1 LLFEIGV
8 TDFTSR
14 DVTNPGAERVR
25 RLLSAVI
32 NFAKFKEDRQ
42 EWFFQELRASDE
54 IMEVIDKRERDNG
67 ELKIEIEAL
76 R

>member
-1 LLFEIGV
+1 MFEIGV

-14 DVTNPGAERVR
+14 DVTHPGADRVR

-42 EWFFQELRASDE
+42 EWFFQELRTSDDIAE
-54 IMEVIDKRERDNG
+54 IIDKRERDG
-67 ELKIEIEAL
+67 EELKIEIEAL